1 MDQQLAHRAPRYPRK
16 GKPNALRVWLETEP
30 VPMQKKRFA
39 ELVGVTASY
48 VTQLISDNPPWPG
61 RLIAQRIAIVTE
73 GVVTPND
80 LAGYPPAD

>member
-1 MDQQLAHRAPRYPRK
+1 MEPQLAQTRRYTRRNAK
-16 GKPNALRVWLETEP
+16 ANALRDWLETEP

-39 ELVGVTASY
+39 ELIGATASY